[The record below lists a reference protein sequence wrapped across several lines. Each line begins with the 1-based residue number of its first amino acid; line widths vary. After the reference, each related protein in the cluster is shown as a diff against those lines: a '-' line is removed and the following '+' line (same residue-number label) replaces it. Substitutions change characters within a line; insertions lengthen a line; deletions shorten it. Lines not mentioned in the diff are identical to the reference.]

1 MNMEVITSA
10 ASEVLVNVV
19 LAVITLAGAYAVYY
33 IRLAGTKVKEQT
45 SQIKDESEGARER
58 PRRRAQPRDALGRG
72 DGADHG
78 PGPSRRREGRSSEP

>member
-45 SQIKDESEGARER
+45 SQIKDESARKVLEN
-58 PRRRAQPRDALGRG
+58 ALADVLNLATLSV

-78 PGPSRRREGRSSEP
+78 PGPPRRREGRSGEP